1 MTIAEMHIALK
12 LELDKTTALELPA
25 FEPEEFDLWLNLAI
39 KKFVKTRYSGVNI
52 KGKSF
57 EQTQKRIDDLRTLVE
72 HAIIDSDDLDPST
85 TYAPNSFVA
94 DLSSISGSTYWFA
107 LEEATTIDIDGTT
120 SKVGVVE
127 STIDE
132 VRRMLENPFSEHI
145 LHYGSAKPIRIFD
158 GDSVELITDGNYD
171 VTEYHL
177 TFLKQPVEVETDDV
191 SPVNCDLPEHTH
203 DEIVRMAA
211 NMILENIEQPRYQTH
226 AREIATME

>member
-1 MTIAEMHIALK
+1 
-12 LELDKTTALELPA
+12 
-25 FEPEEFDLWLNLAI
+25 
-39 KKFVKTRYSGVNI
+39 
-52 KGKSF
+52 
-57 EQTQKRIDDLRTLVE
+57 
-72 HAIIDSDDLDPST
+72 
-85 TYAPNSFVA
+85 
-94 DLSSISGSTYWFA
+94 